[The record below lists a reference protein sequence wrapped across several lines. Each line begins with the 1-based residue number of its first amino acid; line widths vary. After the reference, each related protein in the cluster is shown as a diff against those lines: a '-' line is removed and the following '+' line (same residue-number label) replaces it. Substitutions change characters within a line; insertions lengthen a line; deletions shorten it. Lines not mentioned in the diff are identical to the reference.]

1 MPEAHSHIRSH
12 PSTNYPVWLCSYRPL
27 WIIAI
32 IDLLVLGIIVFALTV
47 SRQRDFE
54 KIAATLEN
62 VSNSMDQILSWR
74 FEKIHFAL
82 LSAIDAVESQTRSGN
97 AAWDSFDSLGLSLD
111 ERLPETLGYVITN
124 NTGNV
129 IYASPRALTGEISVA
144 NGEHF
149 LHMRDNLMTGLVI
162 SRPFYGH
169 SWPHPIVVLSMPYA
183 QPDGSFGGIVA
194 CAVSINMFSSVL
206 QSVEIVGPS
215 AMATLW
221 DKKLG
226 LITLHPEGQFVLDV
240 KPSGPLRKL
249 MMQDAAPTIYY
260 HNRLDFNNK
269 NRIAFFRKLSQ
280 WPLYLSIG
288 LYEQD
293 ILGKWRQD
301 LFSIGILGLMCLVI
315 SLWSGLAYTRHVN
328 AIEKSEKRY
337 KGLFDNMQ
345 AGLALFEPVFSPS
358 GAISDFKYVE
368 INNAYCKVFKV
379 TPEDVLGKTLLFRIA
394 NKTSKAGLWLNP
406 LIVTVETGE
415 PRHFDFFLEGNN
427 LWIDIVAY
435 RPEAGKVAILCTD
448 VSESRFAQERASRVS
463 QMYAAL
469 SRCNQAIVRCKTREA
484 LFSEICRA
492 AVEAGGLKGAWI
504 GLVEKSTGS
513 VRPVASFGL
522 DAVDLQR
529 LRVSMHESDPFGA
542 GPTGCAIRDNEAIWS
557 DNSTADSRLVPWW
570 QLIQKTGF
578 LSVGALPLR
587 QRGEVLGNMTLYS
600 TEVGAFDPEAREL
613 LAEMATN
620 VSFALDNF
628 AWEEERQRN
637 EAIINELAFYDQLT
651 GLANRPL
658 LADRIRLAI
667 AAGLQNHQ
675 YSALL
680 FIDLDSFKTIND
692 TLGHDHGDSLLK
704 QVGKRLLTLVQPE
717 DTVARFGGDEF
728 VLLLQAISSRRDK
741 AVERAGLA
749 SRKILSAVRDP
760 IIIEGVTCNCSASIG
775 VTLFGVDAIT
785 PDELLKQADL
795 AMYQAKDAGRNTVR
809 FFDPHVQ
816 RVVLERIALE
826 RELEDAIGLEQF
838 VLHYQPQINADNRVI
853 GAEALIRWQHPVRGL
868 MSPAEFIPLEEENGM
883 IVRIGNWVLRQAC
896 AQLAIWA
903 DLPEFAGLS
912 VAVNVSVR
920 QFRESGFVRDVTGA
934 VRQSGID
941 PSLLKLEITESQLA
955 LNMQEIISTMVELG
969 NLGIRFSLDDFGKG
983 YSSMTYLKMLPL
995 EQLKI
1000 DGSFIRDLLT
1010 DSNDAAIA
1018 ATIIALSQSLGF
1030 STVAECVEN
1039 SAQQNALLRMGCT
1052 LFQGYL
1058 FSKPLAVQDFERYVD
1073 AAAKA
1078 ASTVQQA

>member
-345 AGLALFEPVFSPS
+345 AGLALFEPVF
-358 GAISDFKYVE
+358 
-368 INNAYCKVFKV
+368 
-379 TPEDVLGKTLLFRIA
+379 
-394 NKTSKAGLWLNP
+394 
-406 LIVTVETGE
+406 
-415 PRHFDFFLEGNN
+415 
-427 LWIDIVAY
+427 
-435 RPEAGKVAILCTD
+435 
-448 VSESRFAQERASRVS
+448 FA
-463 QMYAAL
+463 
-469 SRCNQAIVRCKTREA
+469 
-484 LFSEICRA
+484 
-492 AVEAGGLKGAWI
+492 
-504 GLVEKSTGS
+504 
-513 VRPVASFGL
+513 FGRN
-522 DAVDLQR
+522 QR
-529 LRVSMHESDPFGA
+529 L
-542 GPTGCAIRDNEAIWS
+542 
-557 DNSTADSRLVPWW
+557 
-570 QLIQKTGF
+570 
-578 LSVGALPLR
+578 
-587 QRGEVLGNMTLYS
+587 
-600 TEVGAFDPEAREL
+600 
-613 LAEMATN
+613 
-620 VSFALDNF
+620 
-628 AWEEERQRN
+628 
-637 EAIINELAFYDQLT
+637 
-651 GLANRPL
+651 
-658 LADRIRLAI
+658 
-667 AAGLQNHQ
+667 
-675 YSALL
+675 
-680 FIDLDSFKTIND
+680 
-692 TLGHDHGDSLLK
+692 
-704 QVGKRLLTLVQPE
+704 QV
-717 DTVARFGGDEF
+717 
-728 VLLLQAISSRRDK
+728 
-741 AVERAGLA
+741 
-749 SRKILSAVRDP
+749 
-760 IIIEGVTCNCSASIG
+760 C
-775 VTLFGVDAIT
+775 
-785 PDELLKQADL
+785 
-795 AMYQAKDAGRNTVR
+795 
-809 FFDPHVQ
+809 
-816 RVVLERIALE
+816 
-826 RELEDAIGLEQF
+826 
-838 VLHYQPQINADNRVI
+838 
-853 GAEALIRWQHPVRGL
+853 
-868 MSPAEFIPLEEENGM
+868 
-883 IVRIGNWVLRQAC
+883 
-896 AQLAIWA
+896 
-903 DLPEFAGLS
+903 
-912 VAVNVSVR
+912 
-920 QFRESGFVRDVTGA
+920 
-934 VRQSGID
+934 
-941 PSLLKLEITESQLA
+941 
-955 LNMQEIISTMVELG
+955 
-969 NLGIRFSLDDFGKG
+969 
-983 YSSMTYLKMLPL
+983 
-995 EQLKI
+995 
-1000 DGSFIRDLLT
+1000 
-1010 DSNDAAIA
+1010 
-1018 ATIIALSQSLGF
+1018 
-1030 STVAECVEN
+1030 
-1039 SAQQNALLRMGCT
+1039 
-1052 LFQGYL
+1052 
-1058 FSKPLAVQDFERYVD
+1058 
-1073 AAAKA
+1073 
-1078 ASTVQQA
+1078 